1 MAEANLSADYLR
13 SADDEEIA
21 ELYRYLYDLQ
31 GYLVV
36 EDVLSNEQVAT
47 LNQILDETLPDFPS
61 DRQERTQE
69 SSRGVYD
76 NYRFGMAGGSY
87 KSNPGFLAYGQ
98 PFVDLLD
105 HPLTMQIMRFQLGEA
120 FRLDR
125 IFGMRMRKGMP
136 SGRLHSDYGASEP
149 FTRAEPGKY
158 YPQPGHQA
166 LHGFAVAAFNLTD
179 SGPDTGGLCCIPGS
193 HNSHFKLP
201 NSIRTGKFDE
211 VVLCPEA
218 PTGSVTFFTEATTH
232 GTMTWTADHER
243 RSLLYKYC
251 ASQLTWS
258 RTRVTAPEHLTLTH
272 RQQRLLEEPA
282 GAQWFFES
290 LFKDEPSET

>member
-1 MAEANLSADYLR
+1 MAETNLSTDYLE
-13 SADDEEIA
+13 SANEEEIA

-36 EDVLSNEQVAT
+36 EDVLSEEQIAT

-61 DRQERTQE
+61 DRGARTQE

-87 KSNPGFLAYGQ
+87 QSNPGFLAYGQ

-201 NSIRTGKFDE
+201 SCIRSGKFGS
-211 VVLCPEA
+211 VVICPEA
-218 PTGSVTFFTEATTH
+218 PAGSVTFFTEATTH
-232 GTMTWTADHER
+232 GTMAWSADHER

-258 RTRVTAPEHLTLTH
+258 RTRVTAPDQLVLTH
-272 RQQRLLEEPA
+272 RQARLLEEPA
-282 GAQWFFES
+282 GAQWFFDS
-290 LFKDEPSET
+290 LFKEDVTET

>member
-1 MAEANLSADYLR
+1 MGEANLSTDYLR
-13 SADDEEIA
+13 SANDEEIA

-36 EDVLSNEQVAT
+36 EDVLSKAQIAT
-47 LNQILDETLPDFPS
+47 LNQILDETLPEFPS

-87 KSNPGFLAYGQ
+87 KSNPGFLTYGQ
-98 PFVDLLD
+98 PFVDLVD

-201 NSIRTGKFDE
+201 NCIRNGEFDE
-211 VVLCPEA
+211 VVICPEA
-218 PTGSVTFFTEATTH
+218 PAGSVTFFTEATTH
-232 GTMTWTADHER
+232 GTMAWTAAHER

-258 RTRVTAPEHLTLTH
+258 RTRVTAPQDLTLTH

-290 LFKDEPSET
+290 LFKDEASES

>member
-1 MAEANLSADYLR
+1 MSDTNISASYLE
-13 SADDEEIA
+13 SLDEVERLEI
-21 ELYRYLYDLQ
+21 LQYLYDLN

-36 EDVLSNEQVAT
+36 KDVLNQDQVTAI
-47 LNQILDETLPDFPS
+47 NQILDEKLEEVPEEWKS
-61 DRQERTQE
+61 GSKEAKL
-69 SSRGVYD
+69 GMY
-76 NYRFGMAGGSY
+76 NYYRFGMAGGSY
-87 KSNPGFLAYGQ
+87 ASSPGFLAYGQ
-98 PFVDLLD
+98 PLVDLID
-105 HPLTMQIMRFQLGEA
+105 HTLTMQIMRMQLGEA

-149 FTRAEPGKY
+149 FSKAEPGKP

-166 LHGFAVAAFNLTD
+166 LHGFAVAAFNFTD
-179 SGPDTGGLCCIPGS
+179 SGPETGGLCCIPGS

-201 NSIRTGKFDE
+201 ARIRQGVYNE

-218 PTGSVTFFTEATTH
+218 PAGSVTFFTEATTH
-232 GTMTWTADHER
+232 GTMAWKAEHER

-258 RTRVTAPEHLTLTH
+258 RTRVTAPEDVQLTH
-272 RQQRLLEEPA
+272 RQMRLLEEPA
-282 GAQWFFES
+282 GAQWFFDS
-290 LFKDEPSET
+290 LFQEEKVGD

>member
-1 MAEANLSADYLR
+1 MENLSAKYLA
-13 SADDEEIA
+13 SASDEDLA
-21 ELYRYLYDLQ
+21 ELYQYLYDLQ

-36 EDVLSNEQVAT
+36 EDVLSEQQVAT
-47 LNQILDETLPDFPS
+47 LNQILDETLVEFPADWS
-61 DRQERTQE
+61 ERAKE
-69 SSRGVYD
+69 LPRGLYD

-87 KSNPGFLAYGQ
+87 VSSPGFLAFGQ
-98 PFVDLLD
+98 PFVDLVD
-105 HPLTMQIMRFQLGEA
+105 HPLTMQVMRMQLGEA

-149 FTRAEPGKY
+149 FTRAEPGKP

-201 NSIRTGKFDE
+201 ACIRNGHFDD
-211 VVLCPEA
+211 VVICPEA
-218 PTGSVTFFTEATTH
+218 PAGSVTFFTEATTH
-232 GTMTWTADHER
+232 GTCAWQADHER

-258 RTRVTAPEHLTLTH
+258 RTRVTAPDNLQLTH
-272 RQQRLLEEPA
+272 RQMRLLEEPA
-282 GAQWFFES
+282 GAQWFFDS
-290 LFKDEPSET
+290 LFKEEQRSAT